1 MSILIFLGVLFVL
14 VLVHELGHFAV
25 AKWTGM
31 RVDEFGIGF
40 PPKLFGIKKG
50 ETLYSINL
58 LPLGGFV
65 KIWGE
70 DGEGTPSAR
79 PSEILSERS
88 EGENPEGVL
97 PRYGEDGADVSG
109 GEGGEASGQSRYEK
123 GGNSFTSKSKWAQ
136 SAVLLA
142 GITMNILFAWF
153 LFAVAFGMG
162 VESAVS
168 EEEAS
173 ANARLTI
180 TNVLP
185 DSPAAKAS
193 LAPGSIIKGV
203 TAGAESLNEP
213 TPSAFIEFVAGQGN
227 VPIAIAYT
235 YQGELRLANVVPE
248 TGIIADDTERYA
260 IGIALSQV
268 DTIERSLFESVR
280 DSFIYTITGLRDI
293 TVGILALL
301 YDAVTLDA
309 DLSQVA
315 GPVGIVGLVGDASAY
330 GLTALLMFTA
340 FISLNLAVI
349 NVLPFPALDGGRFVM
364 VLIEAVKGSPITPK
378 YAATVNA
385 VGFFVL
391 IALMVVVT
399 WNDIAK
405 IM

>member
-40 PPKLFGIKKG
+40 PPKLFGIQRG

-65 KIWGE
+65 KIHGEDSVGE
-70 DGEGTPSAR
+70 DGKTPDD
-79 PSEILSERS
+79 ERS
-88 EGENPEGVL
+88 
-97 PRYGEDGADVSG
+97 
-109 GEGGEASGQSRYEK
+109 
-123 GGNSFTSKSKWAQ
+123 FTAKSKKAQ

-162 VESAVS
+162 VESAVD
-168 EEEAS
+168 EAKAS
-173 ANARLTI
+173 PEARLTI
-180 TNVLP
+180 TSVLP
-185 DSPAAKAS
+185 GSPAEKAS
-193 LAPGSIIKGV
+193 IAPGSVIKSVSVGGETLSELKPSTFSTFVSSHGDSPV
-203 TAGAESLNEP
+203 T
-213 TPSAFIEFVAGQGN
+213 V
-227 VPIAIAYT
+227 AYT
-235 YQGELRLANVVPE
+235 YKNELRLANIVPE
-248 TGIIADDTERYA
+248 TGIITDKKESRA
-260 IGIALSQV
+260 IGVALTQI
-268 DTIERSLFESVR
+268 DTVHRSFFESVA
-280 DSFIYTITGLRDI
+280 DSFFYTLAGLRDI
-293 TVGILALL
+293 AFGIFKLL
-301 YDAVTLDA
+301 GDAVMMDA
-309 DLSQVA
+309 DFSQVA
-315 GPVGIVGLVGDASAY
+315 GPVGIVGLVGEASAY
-330 GLTALLMFTA
+330 GVTALLMFTA

-385 VGFFVL
+385 IGFFVL

-399 WNDIAK
+399 WSDIAK
-405 IM
+405 LM